1 MSHRMYVVV
10 YAWPAAEHAVAVAGC
25 GSGAELVAEGELVR
39 HQALILLGYFRLCGS
54 YPQINSH

>member
-1 MSHRMYVVV
+1 MYVVV